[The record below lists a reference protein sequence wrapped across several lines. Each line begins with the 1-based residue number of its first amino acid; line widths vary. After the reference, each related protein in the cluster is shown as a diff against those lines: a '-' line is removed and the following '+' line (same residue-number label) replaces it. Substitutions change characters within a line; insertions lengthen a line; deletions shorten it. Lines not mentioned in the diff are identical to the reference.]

1 LGRRSLHED
10 SLAWEACLSPP
21 NPTVHQQCTEVIT
34 MGVPS
39 VHTAFTDPESW
50 AEEAVYYYCCV
61 LRQSEPSM
69 VYKTVFQ
76 YHQGCALASAFLQDA
91 APDSFLSLIARFCP
105 NSMAP
110 SVISNEDRS
119 VHLFQVASAEWEGV
133 PVANCDKSSSNRDGK
148 LTILMPESQTDD
160 DIAHFPAFIGDS
172 VSEDSWVSWM
182 PVADGGC
189 IADFYSM
196 EGLLGTFG
204 GVYSLKADRAFVI
217 EGLDEEAMLAKKR
230 ELTETAVSYQ
240 IVTSNCS
247 HQLLRILAAGMG
259 CDAEIIPFYLP
270 SALINA
276 MESMENSRELDHA
289 AKRRIEDMIESF
301 LHPGN

>member
-1 LGRRSLHED
+1 
-10 SLAWEACLSPP
+10 
-21 NPTVHQQCTEVIT
+21 

-39 VHTAFTDPESW
+39 VQTAFTDPETW

-61 LRQSEPSM
+61 LRQSEPSV

-76 YHQGCALASAFLQDA
+76 YHQGCALASAFLQNA
-91 APDSFLSLIARFCP
+91 APDSFLSLIAKFCP

-110 SVISNEDRS
+110 SVMSNEDRS
-119 VHLFQVASAEWEGV
+119 VNLFGIASAEWGGV
-133 PVANCDKSSSNRDGK
+133 PVSNCTQSSSSDRKRDGK
-148 LTILMPESQTDD
+148 LTILMPESQSDN

-182 PVADGGC
+182 PVQDGEC

-230 ELTETAVSYQ
+230 ELTDNSMSYQ
-240 IVTSNCS
+240 IISSNCS

-259 CDAEIIPFYLP
+259 CDAEIVPFYLP
-270 SALINA
+270 SALVNA
-276 MESMENSRELDHA
+276 MESMENSRELDHG
-289 AKRRIEDMIESF
+289 AKRTIEDMIESF
-301 LHPGN
+301 LQPGN